1 MRLIFTC
8 GGTAGHIYPAVAV
21 ASQMQRIY
29 GEGEIL
35 FIGAEGHMETEL
47 VPREGYAIETV
58 NITNISRDFSAEGFR
73 HNAETFKNVILSTAK
88 AGRIIKNFQPDAVIG
103 TGGYVCYP
111 VLSAAHR
118 QGIRTVVHES
128 NASPGL
134 TTRLLARTAD
144 RILVGYEGCAEK
156 YPDPSKVTATGTPV
170 RKEFSEFN
178 RDAVRKELGIGG
190 DEKLVI
196 SVWGSLGAAF
206 MNKTVCEMIPLM
218 MKGNGSF
225 RLIHATGEQY
235 YEDFRG
241 ELGYS
246 DEELAS
252 RGIEV
257 RKFIH
262 NMPQLMA
269 AADLVICRA
278 GASTLSEL
286 TYMGKPALLVPSPNV
301 TDNHQEK
308 NARVLEKAGAAK
320 VALEDELDAEKLLDM
335 ISDMLSDSEGLSVM
349 NENSLKTGSADAAE
363 KIARIIGELA
373 GFEEIGDGQ

>member
-29 GEGEIL
+29 GKGEIL

-58 NITNISRDFSAEGFR
+58 NITNISRDFSAEGIR
-73 HNAETFKNVILSTAK
+73 HNAETVKNVIVSTAK
-88 AGRIIKNFQPDAVIG
+88 AGKIIKDFQPDAVIG

-118 QGIRTVVHES
+118 QGIKTVVHES

-170 RKEFSEFN
+170 RKEFSECD
-178 RDAVRKELGIGG
+178 RAAVRKELGIGEN
-190 DEKLVI
+190 EKLVI

-206 MNKTVCEMIPLM
+206 MNKTVCAMIPM
-218 MKGNGSF
+218 MKGEKNF

-235 YEDFRG
+235 YEGFRG

-246 DEELAS
+246 DEELAAC
-252 RGIEV
+252 GIEV

-262 NMPQLMA
+262 DMPQLMA
-269 AADLVICRA
+269 AADLIICRA

-320 VALEDELDAEKLLDM
+320 VALEDELNPETLLEM
-335 ISDMLSDSEGLSVM
+335 IAAMLSDSEALSVM
-349 NENSLKTGSADAAE
+349 NENSLKTGSRDAAD

-373 GFEEIGDGQ
+373 GFEEKGDGK